1 MPKQILLSASAAF
14 LFALGAASAYAQDA
28 QMSDPDMTKSE
39 AVMDAAEETMKAAEE
54 TMEAAE
60 DLEAQSPDA
69 DGMVKDDMMAPDAA
83 MDDAMM
89 EKQPTM
95 ETAPAPA
102 APSTTVAVACPEG
115 TEAQADGT
123 CMVTGNWQGE

>member
-60 DLEAQSPDA
+60 DLKAQSPDA
-69 DGMVKDDMMAPDAA
+69 DGMVKDDMMAPD
-83 MDDAMM
+83 DTMM
-89 EKQPTM
+89 GKQPTM
-95 ETAPAPA
+95 ETTPAPA